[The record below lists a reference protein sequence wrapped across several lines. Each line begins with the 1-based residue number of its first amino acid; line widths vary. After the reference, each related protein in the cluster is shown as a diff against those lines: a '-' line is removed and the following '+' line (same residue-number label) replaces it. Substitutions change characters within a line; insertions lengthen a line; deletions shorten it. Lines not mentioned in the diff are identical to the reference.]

1 MTLFDKCPGAANI
14 RSATIIL
21 KKCPNCGEKVELF
34 SDEMQV
40 KCDNCGFTV
49 YNNIES
55 CVQWCKYARAC
66 VGDELYKKLKKKE

>member
-14 RSATIIL
+14 RSPTIIL
-21 KKCPNCGEKVELF
+21 KKCPNCGEEVELF

-55 CVQWCKYARAC
+55 CVQWCEYAREC
-66 VGDELYKKLKKKE
+66 VGDELYKKLKRKK